1 MTHNPFDLLEKDGR
15 RKDQTHP
22 FLCSKV
28 CGVHVSKKQSSLE
41 SMNDGGPPKTAK
53 RPRIDATNA
62 ASSAEEGAESPPG
75 ATCADPAASSSQEP
89 APGTTNFCDLLTNE
103 LVARVLGFLG
113 VRDVLRARVCRSL
126 KAASKLVTLNEG
138 LTVRSEPLASNLAK
152 FGRDV
157 LPKVEEVLAVVDSS
171 SSFDFDQL
179 RSLEHLKRLEVRLPP
194 RHPRMMMFDLPTF
207 ARGFETIFHLDR
219 LERLV
224 IRSTTGHVV
233 LPFNMTHIARLTKL
247 RELRLD
253 SIICNGDL
261 SSLAGLEKLE
271 YLRLNALG
279 NRGNLVSL
287 ANLESLSLLNLQN
300 CSFEGDIRDIQP
312 HQFPSLKILKIIDT
326 CIYGRP
332 GTKFMSIDDASVF
345 FGAWS
350 RVLSHSRPMAT
361 IQGGGK
367 LPWAVL
373 DKSSAEYY
381 EAGRWTVFARHPPF
395 IATMIRVGQRL
406 GYRWRNQSGQACD
419 ICWLDPEPSSD
430 DADYDAYWASLY
442 QLERKHRHSIYRGYI
457 RPPTREEW
465 QQIARA

>member
-1 MTHNPFDLLEKDGR
+1 M
-15 RKDQTHP
+15 
-22 FLCSKV
+22 V
-28 CGVHVSKKQSSLE
+28 
-41 SMNDGGPPKTAK
+41 SMNDGGPSKAAK
-53 RPRIDATNA
+53 RPRIGDTTNA
-62 ASSAEEGAESPPG
+62 ENSAEEGAASLPG
-75 ATCADPAASSSQEP
+75 AKCADTAASPSP
-89 APGTTNFCDLLTNE
+89 APARGATTNNFCDLLTNE

-113 VRDVLRARVCRSL
+113 FRDVLRARVCRSL
-126 KAASKLVTLNEG
+126 RAASKLVTVNEG
-138 LTVRSEPLASNLAK
+138 LVVQNEPLASNLAK

-157 LPKVEEVLAVVDSS
+157 LPKVEEVLVGSS
-171 SSFDFDQL
+171 LTRALSFDVDQL
-179 RSLEHLKRLEVRLPP
+179 RSLEHLKRLEIL
-194 RHPRMMMFDLPTF
+194 FDDRTF
-207 ARGFETIFHLDR
+207 GRAFDTIFQLDR

-224 IRSTTGHVV
+224 VRSMDNRHMI
-233 LPFNMTHIARLTKL
+233 LPFNLTRIARLTKL

-271 YLRLNALG
+271 YLRLNSVL
-279 NRGNLVSL
+279 NSGNLMSL
-287 ANLESLSLLNLQN
+287 ANLPSLSLLNLQN
-300 CSFEGDIRDIQP
+300 CRSFEGDIRDIEP
-312 HQFPSLKILKIIDT
+312 HHFPSLKILKIFDT
-326 CIYGRP
+326 RIYGRP
-332 GTKFMSIDDASVF
+332 GTKLMSVDDASIF
-345 FGAWS
+345 FTAWS
-350 RVLSHSRPMAT
+350 RVLSHPRPMST
-361 IQGGGK
+361 LEGGK

-395 IATMIRVGQRL
+395 TATMIRVGQRL

-442 QLERKHRHSIYRGYI
+442 QLERKHRHSIYRGHS

>member
-1 MTHNPFDLLEKDGR
+1 
-15 RKDQTHP
+15 
-22 FLCSKV
+22 
-28 CGVHVSKKQSSLE
+28 
-41 SMNDGGPPKTAK
+41 MNDGGPPKAAK

-62 ASSAEEGAESPPG
+62 SNSTEEAEASPPG
-75 ATCADPAASSSQEP
+75 ETCADPAASSSQEP
-89 APGTTNFCDLLTNE
+89 ARGATNNNFCDLLTNE

-126 KAASKLVTLNEG
+126 RAASKIVALNEG
-138 LTVRSEPLASNLAK
+138 LAVRSQPLASNLAK
-152 FGRDV
+152 FGREV
-157 LPKVEEVLAVVDSS
+157 LPRVEEVLVGSS
-171 SSFDFDQL
+171 LTRALSFDFGQL
-179 RSLEHLKRLEVRLPP
+179 PSLEHLKRLEIL
-194 RHPRMMMFDLPTF
+194 FDDRTF
-207 ARGFETIFHLDR
+207 GRAFDTIFQLDR

-224 IRSTTGHVV
+224 VRSMDNRHMI
-233 LPFNMTHIARLTKL
+233 LPFNLTRIARLTKL

-271 YLRLNALG
+271 YLRLNSVL
-279 NRGNLVSL
+279 NSGNLMSL
-287 ANLESLSLLNLQN
+287 ANLPSLSLLNLQN
-300 CSFEGDIRDIQP
+300 CRSFEGDIRDIQP
-312 HQFPSLKILKIIDT
+312 HHFPSLKILKISEMR
-326 CIYGRP
+326 IYGRP
-332 GTKFMSIDDASVF
+332 GTKFTSVDDASIF

-361 IQGGGK
+361 IEGGGK
-367 LPWAVL
+367 LPWAEL
-373 DKSSAEYY
+373 DKSSAEFY

-395 IATMIRVGQRL
+395 TATMIRVGQRL
-406 GYRWRNQSGQACD
+406 GYRWKNKSGQACD

-442 QLERKHRHSIYRGYI
+442 QLEQKHLHSIYRGHS

>member
-1 MTHNPFDLLEKDGR
+1 
-15 RKDQTHP
+15 
-22 FLCSKV
+22 
-28 CGVHVSKKQSSLE
+28 
-41 SMNDGGPPKTAK
+41 MNDEDQPKQAAK
-53 RPRIDATNA
+53 RQRIDATHA
-62 ASSAEEGAESPPG
+62 ADSAEEAEASPPG
-75 ATCADPAASSSQEP
+75 ETCANPAASSSQEP

-126 KAASKLVTLNEG
+126 KAASKLVILTEG
-138 LTVRSEPLASNLAK
+138 LTVRGEPLASNLAK

-157 LPKVEEVLAVVDSS
+157 LPKVEEVIAVVDSS

-179 RSLEHLKRLEVRLPP
+179 RKLEHLKRLEVLFERTTFTGD
-194 RHPRMMMFDLPTF
+194 FD
-207 ARGFETIFHLDR
+207 TIFRLGR

-233 LPFNMTHIARLTKL
+233 LPFNLTHIARLTKL
-247 RELRLD
+247 RELRLG
-253 SIICNGDL
+253 SVICNGDL

-271 YLRLNALG
+271 YLRLNYVS
-279 NRGNLVSL
+279 NSGNLMSL
-287 ANLESLSLLNLQN
+287 ANLPSLSLLNLHN
-300 CSFEGDIRDIQP
+300 CSFEGDIRDIEP
-312 HQFPSLKILKIIDT
+312 HHFPSLKILKIGDT
-326 CIYGRP
+326 HIYGRP

-350 RVLSHSRPMAT
+350 RVLSHSRSMAT
-361 IQGGGK
+361 IEGGGK

-381 EAGRWTVFARHPPF
+381 EAGRWTVFGRHPPF
-395 IATMIRVGQRL
+395 TATMIRVGQRL

-419 ICWLDPEPSSD
+419 ICWLGPEPSSD

-442 QLERKHRHSIYRGYI
+442 QLERKHRHSIYRGFS